1 LLINE
6 RLKTPINS
14 LVFFGFFSG
23 FFSFLF
29 IIYSKEIP
37 MTQDRIE
44 KSIELKA
51 PIERVWRALTDYK
64 EFGAWF
70 RVNLDGPFV
79 PGQLATGVMSMSC
92 SGHENVKWQATI
104 KEMKE
109 PDLFS
114 MSWHPYALEPDTDY
128 SQETPTLIE
137 FRLKSISGGTH
148 LTIVES
154 GFSKLPPHRQALAFE
169 RNDGGW
175 AAQIKNIQ
183 THVES

>member
-1 LLINE
+1 
-6 RLKTPINS
+6 
-14 LVFFGFFSG
+14 
-23 FFSFLF
+23 
-29 IIYSKEIP
+29 

-64 EFGAWF
+64 EFGTWF
-70 RVNLDGPFV
+70 RVELDGPFV
-79 PGQLATGVMSMSC
+79 AGKLATGHMSMSC
-92 SGHENVKWQATI
+92 SGYENMKWQATV

-109 PDLFS
+109 PTLFS
-114 MSWHPYALEPDTDY
+114 MTWHPYAIEPDADY

-169 RNDGGW
+169 RNGEGW
-175 AAQIKNIQ
+175 GIQIKNIQ